1 MKLLKDI
8 LYRAGAVEIHGTVN
22 LAVTSISMDSRLV
35 KRDSLFV
42 AVRGTKTDGHN
53 FIEMAVQQGA
63 IAIVCETL
71 PGNLNEKVTYVVVSD
86 ASLALGFIASNFYD
100 NPSEKLLVVGV
111 TGTNGKT
118 TVSTLLYHT
127 FMSLGYKC
135 GLLSTVKNIIGKET
149 LPSTH
154 TTPDAISLNHL
165 LNEMVAAGCSHV
177 FMEVSSHAL
186 DQNRVAGLKFKG
198 AIFTNITHDH
208 LDYHLSFEN
217 YFKAKQKL
225 FNSLPSDSWALS
237 FSDDPYG
244 TDMVNLTKCH
254 AHFYGLHMPS
264 DFECRIVEKQT
275 NGMLL
280 IIDGHEIWTNLIGD
294 FNAANLLAVYAASC
308 LLEQDKLQ
316 VLTVLSNLKSVEGRF
331 QYYQSPNNVTAIVD
345 YAHTPDALD
354 NVLRTIGD
362 LRTGNEQV
370 ITVVGCGGDRDKSK
384 RPEMAKIAAQWSTKL
399 ILTSDNPRSEDPQA
413 IVNDMLAGLDPT
425 LRRKTVV
432 ILDRREAIR
441 TACNFSNPGDIIL
454 VAGKGHEKYQEI
466 MGIKHPFDDA
476 AELQETFK
484 TIGK

>member
-8 LYRAGAVEIHGTVN
+8 LYRAGAIEIHGTVN
-22 LAVTSISMDSRLV
+22 LAVASISMDSRLV

-53 FIEMAVQQGA
+53 FIDMAVQQGA

-71 PGNLNEKVTYVVVSD
+71 PENINEKVTYVVVSD

-100 NPSEKLLVVGV
+100 NPSEKLIVVGV

-154 TTPDAISLNHL
+154 TTPDAISINHL
-165 LNEMVAAGCSHV
+165 LNKMVAARCSHV

-186 DQNRVAGLKFKG
+186 DQDRVAGLKFKG

-217 YFKAKQKL
+217 YFEAKQKL
-225 FNSLPSDSWALS
+225 FNSLPSESWALS

-254 AHFYGLHMPS
+254 AYFYGIHMPS

-280 IIDGHEIWTNLIGD
+280 VIDGHEIWTNLIGD

-316 VLTVLSNLKSVEGRF
+316 VLTALSNLKSVEGRF
-331 QYYQSPNNVTAIVD
+331 QYYHSPNNVTAIVD

-384 RPEMAKIAAQWSTKL
+384 RPEMAKIAAKWSTKL

-425 LRRKTVV
+425 LKRKTVV

-466 MGIKHPFDDA
+466 LGIKHPFDDA

-484 TIGK
+484 TIGQ